1 MVDDAPS
8 FRAVYE
14 QDPADAS
21 WRVRVEV
28 LDGCHSYRRMKPEA
42 ADRIQ
47 EALAAWFDKEPS
59 EFTLS
64 HA

>member
-1 MVDDAPS
+1 MADARS

-14 QDPADAS
+14 RDAVDGR
-21 WRVRVEV
+21 WLVRVEG
-28 LDGCHSYRRMKPEA
+28 LDGCHTYGRTKPEA

-47 EALAAWFDKEPS
+47 EALAAWLDKDPI